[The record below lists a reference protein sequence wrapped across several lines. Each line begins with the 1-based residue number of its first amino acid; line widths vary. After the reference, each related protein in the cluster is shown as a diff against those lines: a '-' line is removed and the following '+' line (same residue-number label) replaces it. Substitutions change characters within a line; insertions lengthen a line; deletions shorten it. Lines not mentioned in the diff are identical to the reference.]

1 MSDIHV
7 NTDIMRHL
15 GYMFVQLNEQIT
27 DQIQPQILHS
37 IGQLEVDWQGV
48 SRQRFEELFS
58 EWHALAT
65 RISACGEEIGRH
77 LQITAEHFDDVDRT
91 A

>member
-1 MSDIHV
+1 MSNIHV

-15 GYMFVQLNEQIT
+15 GYLFVQLNEQIT
-27 DQIQPQILHS
+27 NQLQPQIVHG
-37 IGQLEVDWQGV
+37 IGQLEADWQGI

-58 EWHALAT
+58 EWRALAT

-77 LQITAEHFDDVDRT
+77 LQVTAERFEDVDQT

>member
-1 MSDIHV
+1 MSNSHG

-27 DQIQPQILHS
+27 NQIQPQITQG
-37 IGQLEVDWQGV
+37 IGQLESDWQGI

-58 EWHALAT
+58 EWRALAT

-77 LQITAEHFDDVDRT
+77 LQVTAERFEDVDQK